1 MRNDVDAAT
10 SVLPMFPLGS
20 TVFPGQII
28 PLHVFEPRYRALL
41 SHLTADSTADGVDPT
56 FGIVL
61 IERGFEVGGGDRR
74 ADVAT
79 RVEIVQA
86 EQFDD
91 GRWAVIAAGIERVTI
106 VEWLDDDPYPRAR
119 VQPRAVIDNG
129 GDNLDGIE
137 ELLRRTLDL
146 AARSAGVTPPDE
158 LEFSSDPHTRLDQ
171 LCALA
176 PLTDFDRQAILE
188 AQTSRDQI
196 EKLSAALTDKQ
207 LILRAQLDGL

>member
-1 MRNDVDAAT
+1 MSTDANA
-10 SVLPMFPLGS
+10 SIVLPMFPLGS
-20 TVFPGQII
+20 TVFPGQIV

-41 SHLTADSTADGVDPT
+41 TELTAEGADGT
-56 FGIVL
+56 FGIAL

-74 ADVAT
+74 VAVAT
-79 RVEIVQA
+79 RVEILQA

-91 GRWAVIAAGIERVTI
+91 GRWAVVAAGVERLNI

-119 VQPRAVIDNG
+119 VEPRVVADNG
-129 GDNLDGIE
+129 GDSLDGVE
-137 ELLRRTLDL
+137 ELLMRTLDL
-146 AARSAGVTPPDE
+146 AARNAGVAPPDGIQ
-158 LEFSSDPHTRLDQ
+158 FSSDPQTRLDQ

-196 EKLSAALTDKQ
+196 EKLSAALADKQ